1 MGGIVPSLVAALQA
15 REDEVRASAAGVR
28 AQLEGLTAELAAV
41 EEQLVRLRITRETVE
56 EVLSSPVGPAVPPGV
71 VLDMEAAVLPQLT
84 ELVPVLMAAEAA
96 GDTMVTSEPYRRIL
110 IVFAEESGPLRCKD
124 VCVGVGLG
132 TEANHTEGMR
142 GKLKKLV
149 GRGILAEVEP
159 GLFALASRAGAR

>member
-1 MGGIVPSLVAALQA
+1 MPSLMAALQA
-15 REDEVRASAAGVR
+15 GEDEVRASAAEVR
-28 AQLEGLTAELAAV
+28 AQLEVLSAELAAA

-56 EVLSSPVGPAVPPGV
+56 EVLSSPVGPVVPPGV
-71 VLDMEAAVLPQLT
+71 VLDVEAAVLPQVA

-96 GDTMVTSEPYRRIL
+96 GDMTVTSEPYRRIL
-110 IVFAEESGPLRCKD
+110 IVFAEASGPLRCKD

-159 GLFALASRAGAR
+159 GLFALAGRAGAR

>member
-1 MGGIVPSLVAALQA
+1 MPSLVAVLQA
-15 REDEVRASAAGVR
+15 REDEVRASAVEVR
-28 AQLEGLTAELAAV
+28 ARLEVLTAELAAA

-110 IVFAEESGPLRCKD
+110 IVFAEASGPLRCKD